1 MFIFGHAPMRQI
13 EQITTYLINNEYKNY
28 VILLPTGRHTQ
39 IVSKI
44 IQNIIANKETRKGM
58 MPLSILFEII
68 AADPTSRVPEGMTA
82 QSVKPEDM
90 EKVKIGK
97 YTQWILKNFTSPK
110 IESDSGITD
119 PNSPASKQ
127 ALKEYQDLFL
137 EDLYKVTGD
146 LMKFE
151 RFKSRL
157 PQEARDINKLTTETL
172 YDYVKDFSLEK
183 TKATKDEKVEASR
196 TYQHPGAE
204 IVYRGSEWTVARIS
218 DQGQLG
224 KDAACF
230 YGGNYLE
237 PQRGETR
244 WCTSSP
250 GLTWFD
256 RYIKDGPLYVVSKSE
271 IRYIKYSNG
280 HVDSV
285 VSKIKTETP
294 ETLTIYNGPIS
305 PYGNEK
311 IVISGSRLSHN
322 GKAVGESR
330 LYRLISNVPIPEK
343 KAELYKEYLVM
354 KSYKK
359 RQYLFGFVGL
369 GAGLALPY
377 IGLMSSFIFDDGV
390 PFAIGLAAGATIG
403 ITGAVLSGIN
413 KHKRTKKR
421 IDIANLYNN

>member
-1 MFIFGHAPMRQI
+1 MKSIS
-13 EQITTYLINNEYKNY
+13 
-28 VILLPTGRHTQ
+28 ILLYLLGIATFASSQDT
-39 IVSKI
+39 
-44 IQNIIANKETRKGM
+44 IQFINK
-58 MPLSILFEII
+58 
-68 AADPTSRVPEGMTA
+68 VA
-82 QSVKPEDM
+82 QSA
-90 EKVKIGK
+90 KVAEVGIDEIK
-97 YTQWILKNFTSPK
+97 YH
-110 IESDSGITD
+110 
-119 PNSPASKQ
+119 
-127 ALKEYQDLFL
+127 
-137 EDLYKVTGD
+137 
-146 LMKFE
+146 
-151 RFKSRL
+151 RFDNL
-157 PQEARDINKLTTETL
+157 
-172 YDYVKDFSLEK
+172 
-183 TKATKDEKVEASR
+183 
-196 TYQHPGAE
+196 
-204 IVYRGSEWTVARIS
+204 
-218 DQGQLG
+218 
-224 KDAACF
+224 
-230 YGGNYLE
+230 
-237 PQRGETR
+237 
-244 WCTSSP
+244 
-250 GLTWFD
+250 
-256 RYIKDGPLYVVSKSE
+256 DGPLYVVSKSE

-390 PFAIGLAAGATIG
+390 PLAIGLAAGATIG